1 MKAESFYMALVNLT
15 LPSSTP
21 VSLTEAKEQCRILS
35 ADTTHDTLLNRL
47 ISEATSSIQTY
58 CGVRLASQTVRL
70 ELNGFPS
77 GNIDLGVY
85 PVNSIA
91 SVAYDDGDNVEQTL
105 ALGTDYWKSL
115 GGMYPFLSPID
126 AWPATKY
133 GKPACV
139 RITMS
144 VGYFDG
150 SPVTS
155 AAPDDLKHAVLMRV
169 KEYFDNAGES
179 ITGQSVEQTVS
190 TVKALTDMHRR
201 ITV

>member
-1 MKAESFYMALVNLT
+1 MALVNLT

-35 ADTTHDTLLNRL
+35 ADTTHDVLLTRL
-47 ISEATSSIQTY
+47 IDEATSSIETLT
-58 CGVRLASQTVRL
+58 GARLGPQTVRL
-70 ELNGFPS
+70 DLDGFPS
-77 GNIDLGVY
+77 GNIDLCTY
-85 PVNSIA
+85 PVNSIT
-91 SVAYDDGDNVEQTL
+91 SVVYDDADNAEQTL
-105 ALGTDYWKSL
+105 VLGTDYWESL
-115 GGMYPFLSPID
+115 GGMYPFLAPVEY
-126 AWPATKY
+126 WPVARS
-133 GKPACV
+133 GKPGSV

-150 SPVTS
+150 SPVTDV
-155 AAPDDLKHAVLMRV
+155 APNDLRHAVLIRV

-179 ITGQSVEQTVS
+179 VTGQSVEQTVT